1 MSKLSTLGSVTLLCI
16 ASLTIMVGSIVA
28 PGMIS
33 ISAQLDVADNA
44 ILLITLPALGAVIF
58 APIAGKLIDKYGA
71 YPSVIIGMF
80 LYGLFGAGA
89 IFLEGAFWVFTNRLL
104 LGGLTALVMASST
117 VLISQWY
124 QGQERLIMIAKQG
137 MAIEL
142 GGVIFLFFGGILAAQ
157 YWALPFLLYL
167 TAWLFLI
174 MLLLYVPRNS
184 VASLDKSETENDEQ
198 IVPDGLSLKSIYLFS
213 VLSMGTFFTI
223 FVLLPFAMHTQ
234 GYDEQQVGIL
244 LSSISLVAV
253 IAASFM
259 PRLSKVFGEPKLLA
273 TAFIVYGIAFIC
285 FIQTGLILLIV
296 GAIFS
301 GIGFGFS
308 IPLLNHMTV
317 KRSSYKVRGKNLS
330 YFTMAVFSGQFLT
343 SFLEGLSTEPANVFG
358 FFIGFCCLLALG
370 LFVTSIR
377 TPLKSS

>member
-1 MSKLSTLGSVTLLCI
+1 MNKLSTLGSATLLCI
-16 ASLTIMVGSIVA
+16 ASLTIMVCSIVA

-33 ISAQLDVADNA
+33 ISAQLGVADNA
-44 ILLITLPALGAVIF
+44 ILLITLPALGAVVF
-58 APIAGKLIDKYGA
+58 SPIAGKLIDKYGA

-80 LYGLFGAGA
+80 LYGLVGAGA

-117 VLISQWY
+117 VLISQWF
-124 QGQERLIMIAKQG
+124 QGQQRLIMIAKQG
-137 MAIEL
+137 MAIEF
-142 GGVIFLFFGGILAAQ
+142 GGVIFLFFGGMLAAQ

-167 TAWLFLI
+167 AAWLFLI
-174 MLLLYVPRNS
+174 MLLLYVPRHS
-184 VASLDKSETENDEQ
+184 HTLLDTKETENNEK
-198 IVPDGLSLKSIYLFS
+198 VTSDGLSLNSIYLLS

-223 FVLLPFAMHTQ
+223 FVLLPLTMHTL
-234 GYDEQQVGIL
+234 GYDERQVGIL

-259 PRLSKVFGEPKLLA
+259 PRLSKMLGESKLLS
-273 TAFIVYGIAFIC
+273 TAFIAYGSAYLC
-285 FIQTGLILLIV
+285 FVQTDLILLIV

-308 IPLLNHMTV
+308 IPLLTHMTV
-317 KRSSYKVRGKNLS
+317 ERSSYKVRGKNLS

-343 SFLEGLSTEPANVFG
+343 SFLDVLSENPTQVFG
-358 FFIGFCCLLALG
+358 SFVGFCCVLSFV

-377 TPLKSS
+377 NAVQSS